1 MQKTIRIGT
10 RSSQLALWQANKV
23 RKELAEL
30 GYESILVPI
39 KSTGDIILD
48 KPLYELGITG
58 IFTKNLDIAMLN
70 GDIDIAVHSLKDVPT
85 TLPEGIVQA
94 AVLKRGNYNDI
105 LVLKGTEEFFGEP
118 EGLIATGS
126 LRRKAMWLNRYP
138 THKVADLRG
147 NVNTRLEKL
156 ENSETWN
163 GAVFAAAGLER
174 LDILPEGA
182 IDLPWMISA
191 PGQGAIMITALEKD
205 TFSLDAC
212 EQLNHHETKVCVGIE
227 REFLKLL
234 EGGCTAPI
242 GALAY
247 IDSRTEEVNFKAV
260 LLKKD
265 GSKKIRVAKTAK
277 LGNHRYLAKDCAD
290 YVINRGGKEMMVED
304 EAVSAKVASVYSTK
318 KLSELQKETL
328 SDAIGIKDS
337 DFIKIR
343 FNRISPRIMKK
354 EIENVIIT
362 SQNGVEAI
370 LNSFTKDELKFKNIY
385 CVGRRTKKLIEN
397 RIGKVV
403 KVAKN
408 AKTLAAYL
416 SSALENK
423 EVTYFCSN
431 IRMDILPAYLQT
443 HDIIV
448 NEIEAY
454 KTMLSPNKLEDAV
467 SGVLFYSP
475 SGIESYLKENT
486 TDKVAFCIGETT
498 AVEARKYFKNVK
510 VAHMPS
516 VDSVLE
522 LVNNHYS
529 KAEAQM
535 HTDFSEEKEHSK
547 E

>member
-10 RSSQLALWQANKV
+10 RDSQLALWQANKV

-30 GYESILVPI
+30 GYESVLVTI

-85 TLPEGIVQA
+85 SLPEGIVQA
-94 AVLKRGNYNDI
+94 AVLKRANYTDL
-105 LVLKGTEEFFGEP
+105 LVLKDTEEFFGQP
-118 EGLIATGS
+118 GGVIATGS

-138 THKVADLRG
+138 THKVEDLRG

-174 LDILPEGA
+174 LGKRDKGA
-182 IDLPWMISA
+182 IPLTWMIPA
-191 PGQGAIMITALEKD
+191 PAQGTIMIAALEKD
-205 TFSLDAC
+205 DFVLDAC

-247 IDSRTEEVNFKAV
+247 VDEKTEEINFKGV

-265 GSKKIRVAKTAK
+265 GSKKITVNKNVK
-277 LGNHRYLAKDCAD
+277 LGSHHYLAKDCAD
-290 YVINRGGKEMMVED
+290 YVINRGGKELMLED
-304 EAVSAKVASVYSTK
+304 DEIATKIAAVYSTK

-328 SDAIGIKDS
+328 SNAIGIEDS

-343 FNRISPRIMKK
+343 FNRIPAKVMKNQH
-354 EIENVIIT
+354 ENVVIT

-370 LNSFTKDELKFKNIY
+370 LNSFTKDEINFKNIF

-397 RIGKVV
+397 RIGKVTY
-403 KVAKN
+403 VAKN
-408 AKTLAAYL
+408 ALKLAEYIA
-416 SSALENK
+416 K
-423 EVTYFCSN
+423 ETKIKHVSYFCSDV
-431 IRMDILPAYLQT
+431 RLDVLPTYLQANN
-443 HDIIV
+443 IVV
-448 NEIEAY
+448 NEVEAY
-454 KTMLSPNKLEDAV
+454 KTMLSSVKIDDSV
-467 SGVLFYSP
+467 TGVLFFSP
-475 SGIESYLKENT
+475 SGIDSYLEKNSIE
-486 TDKVAFCIGETT
+486 KVAFCIGETT
-498 AVEARKYFKNVK
+498 AVEARKHFKNVQ
-510 VAHMPS
+510 VANMPD

-522 LVNNHYS
+522 LVNSHYS
-529 KAEAQM
+529 
-535 HTDFSEEKEHSK
+535 SPS
-547 E
+547 

>member
-1 MQKTIRIGT
+1 MQKIIRIGT
-10 RSSQLALWQANKV
+10 RNSELALWQANKV

-30 GYESILVPI
+30 GYESVLVPI
-39 KSTGDIILD
+39 KSAGDIILD

-85 TLPEGIVQA
+85 ALPEGIVQA
-94 AVLKRGNYNDI
+94 AVLKRGNYNDV
-105 LVLKGTEEFFGEP
+105 LVLKGNEEFFGEP

-138 THKVADLRG
+138 THKVEDLRG

-156 ENSETWN
+156 DNSKTWN
-163 GAVFAAAGLER
+163 GAIFAAAGLER
-174 LDILPEGA
+174 LGILPKET

-205 TFSLDAC
+205 DFSLDAC
-212 EQLNHHETKVCVGIE
+212 EQLNHHETKVCVGVE
-227 REFLKLL
+227 REFLRLL

-247 IDSRTEEVNFKAV
+247 VDSKTEEVNFKAV

-290 YVINRGGKEMMVED
+290 YVINRGGKEMMAED
-304 EAVSAKVASVYSTK
+304 EGVPTKVASVYSTK
-318 KLSELQKETL
+318 KLSKLQKETL
-328 SDAIGIKDS
+328 SDAIDIKDS

-343 FNRISPRIMKK
+343 FNRIPPKVMKN

-362 SQNGVEAI
+362 SQNGVESI
-370 LNSFTKDELKFKNIY
+370 LNSFTKDEIKFKNIY

-397 RIGKVV
+397 RIGKVT

-416 SSALENK
+416 STTLENK

-431 IRMDILPAYLQT
+431 VRMDILPAYLQT
-443 HDIIV
+443 VDIVV
-448 NEIEAY
+448 NEVEAY
-454 KTMLSPNKLEDAV
+454 KTMLSPDKLDDAV

-475 SGIESYLKENT
+475 SGIESYLQENT
-486 TDKVAFCIGETT
+486 KNKVAFCIGETT
-498 AVEARKYFKNVK
+498 AKEARKHFNDVQ
-510 VAHMPS
+510 VANMPS
-516 VDSVLE
+516 VESVLE
-522 LVNNHYS
+522 LINSYYS
-529 KAEAQM
+529 K
-535 HTDFSEEKEHSK
+535 
-547 E
+547 